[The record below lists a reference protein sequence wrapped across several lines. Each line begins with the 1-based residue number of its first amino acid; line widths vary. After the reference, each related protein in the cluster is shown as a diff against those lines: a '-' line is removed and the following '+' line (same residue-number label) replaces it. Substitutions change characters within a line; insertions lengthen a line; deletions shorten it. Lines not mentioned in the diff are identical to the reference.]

1 MPFVDSLSNFW
12 QGVLASIVAA
22 LILAIAG
29 LIVRISIASVRE
41 WVSGRWAA
49 IAVLRQQLSSEHP
62 TIRSEATL
70 QILFSAAKW
79 LVLAALLFAA
89 STFRFQSV
97 LGQSFQLLLW
107 VSSLACLVASLWW
120 IYQYQRPAQSKPED
134 WVALLPS
141 RRWLLVFN
149 PPNRSKPIT
158 FLPSGSVGEGQN
170 KNEYSWRVAAGKLE
184 LVQADGRVHS
194 RFVFNSRTTSFL
206 HTNDQDTLSIKGQFI
221 VPADGAA
228 SPSIE
233 RTD

>member
-1 MPFVDSLSNFW
+1 MPFVDSLPNFW

-22 LILAIAG
+22 LIVTVAG
-29 LIVRISIASVRE
+29 FVVRISFASVRE
-41 WVSGRWAA
+41 WISGRRGA

-89 STFRFQSV
+89 SSV
-97 LGQSFQLLLW
+97 VLPGSTWQIAQLLLK
-107 VSSLACLVASLWW
+107 VCSLSCLVASLWW
-120 IYQYQRPAQSKPED
+120 IYQYQRPAQAKPED
-134 WVALLPS
+134 WAELLCS

-149 PPNRSKPIT
+149 PPSRSKTIT
-158 FLPSGSVGEGQN
+158 FLPSGAVGDGQN
-170 KNEYSWRVAAGKLE
+170 KNEYSWRVVAGKLE

-194 RFVFNSRTTSFL
+194 RFVFNQRTTSFL
-206 HTNDQDTLSIKGQFI
+206 HTNDSDTASIRSQFI

-228 SPSIE
+228 NPSIE
-233 RTD
+233 RAD